1 LHITN
6 KISRTFGRF
15 ARYKFPKP
23 IQITINYL
31 YVKLLKLNMEE
42 FYPSSSYKSLN
53 ALFTRELKTPR
64 QIDNSLDN
72 FISPSDS
79 FITECGELDHGT
91 LLQIKAMSEQ
101 SNILDVIKQKLIQ
114 GSSQTTSEQGRKIIS
129 SDIVGLLKQLD
140 QIASQTKYYDKFL
153 LQKDEDSQDKTEKI
167 VFILGER
174 AENVVEARDGI
185 QANSAG
191 LAKSSTHTLSSL
203 KTLANNTDGLSFNDM
218 QNYMATI
225 DMALTD
231 LNQYRTDYGAVQQQV
246 ESTMRNLV
254 VQKTSILSAES
265 TIRDANMMDEFA
277 RLKQNLI
284 TYEAGTFALAQANMT
299 REGTLSI
306 LV

>member
-1 LHITN
+1 MRINTN
-6 KISRTFGRF
+6 INSMLTNERLTEINRAIGLAVERLATGLRVNRSSDDPSGLAISDKLRTQ
-15 ARYKFPKP
+15 ASSLS
-23 IQITINYL
+23 QSIN
-31 YVKLLKLNMEE
+31 NA
-42 FYPSSSYKSLN
+42 SLGV
-53 ALFTRELKTPR
+53 
-64 QIDNSLDN
+64 S
-72 FISPSDS
+72 
-79 FITECGELDHGT
+79 
-91 LLQIKAMSEQ
+91 LLQIADKAMSEQ

>member
-1 LHITN
+1 MLTN
-6 KISRTFGRF
+6 ERLTEINKAIGLAVERLATGLRVNRSSDDPSGLAISDKLRTQ
-15 ARYKFPKP
+15 ASSLS
-23 IQITINYL
+23 QSIN
-31 YVKLLKLNMEE
+31 NA
-42 FYPSSSYKSLN
+42 SLGV
-53 ALFTRELKTPR
+53 
-64 QIDNSLDN
+64 S
-72 FISPSDS
+72 
-79 FITECGELDHGT
+79 
-91 LLQIKAMSEQ
+91 LLQIADKAMSEQ

>member
-1 LHITN
+1 MRINTN
-6 KISRTFGRF
+6 INSMLTNERLTEINKAIGLAVERLATGLRVNRSSDDPSGLAISDKLRTQ
-15 ARYKFPKP
+15 ASSLS
-23 IQITINYL
+23 QSIN
-31 YVKLLKLNMEE
+31 NA
-42 FYPSSSYKSLN
+42 SLGV
-53 ALFTRELKTPR
+53 
-64 QIDNSLDN
+64 S
-72 FISPSDS
+72 
-79 FITECGELDHGT
+79 
-91 LLQIKAMSEQ
+91 LLQIADKAMSEQ

-191 LAKSSTHTLSSL
+191 LAQNSTHTLSSL

>member
-1 LHITN
+1 MRINTN
-6 KISRTFGRF
+6 INSMLTNERLTEINKAIGLAVERLATGLRVNRSSDDPSGLAISDKLRTQ
-15 ARYKFPKP
+15 ASSLS
-23 IQITINYL
+23 QSIN
-31 YVKLLKLNMEE
+31 NA
-42 FYPSSSYKSLN
+42 SLGV
-53 ALFTRELKTPR
+53 
-64 QIDNSLDN
+64 S
-72 FISPSDS
+72 
-79 FITECGELDHGT
+79 
-91 LLQIKAMSEQ
+91 LLQIADRAMSEQ